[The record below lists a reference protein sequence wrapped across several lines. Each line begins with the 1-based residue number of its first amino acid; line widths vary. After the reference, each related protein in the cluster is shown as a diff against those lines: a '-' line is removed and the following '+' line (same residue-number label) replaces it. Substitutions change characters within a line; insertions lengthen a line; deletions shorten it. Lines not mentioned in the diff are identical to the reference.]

1 LWGHPLLDVLITAGT
16 AAFFAGLALLARA
29 VEKL

>member
-1 LWGHPLLDVLITAGT
+1 LLDVLIVAGT